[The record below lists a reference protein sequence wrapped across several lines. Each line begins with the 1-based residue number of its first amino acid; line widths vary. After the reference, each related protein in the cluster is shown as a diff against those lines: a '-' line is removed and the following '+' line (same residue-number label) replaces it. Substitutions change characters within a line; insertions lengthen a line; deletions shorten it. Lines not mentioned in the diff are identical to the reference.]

1 MSNAKY
7 LSIFEEIK
15 RKGGSLDGGE
25 PNDKVLII
33 DGLNTFIRVFSV
45 IPTTNDDGIHVG
57 GIVGFLRS
65 IGYTINMFRPT
76 RVIIVF
82 DGKGGSTRRR
92 KIYPEYK
99 AKRKTKYRVNRAY
112 DFASPEDEKQNM
124 IMQLQRIVEYLDTLP
139 VTVLSYDNIEA
150 DDTIGYLCR
159 QVLTDSKITV
169 MSTDKDFLQLA
180 NGRIKIWSPTK
191 KKMYDEDAVLDE
203 FGISSHNLIWYRVI
217 DGDKTDNIP
226 GVKGLG
232 LKTIQKKL
240 PFLSENRIVNID
252 EVITELPDAKDVIEL
267 NYKLMQLSD
276 VDISGSTKT
285 KIIERVNE
293 PINRL
298 VKYKF
303 QYAAFLADIADWF
316 PYFVNRNSL
325 FYYGTNAVECISYLV
340 EGKKKDEKTLDSV
353 MHMIYDDLGSLPYNA
368 EDVVLVS
375 VKIDNLKEFSKF
387 R

>member
-1 MSNAKY
+1 MSNGKY

-15 RKGGSLDGGE
+15 KKGGSLDGGK
-25 PNDKVLII
+25 PNDKVLLI

-65 IGYTINMFRPT
+65 IGYTINMIRPT

-82 DGKGGSTRRR
+82 DGKGGSNRRR

-99 AKRKTKYRVNRAY
+99 QKRKTKYRVNRAY
-112 DFASPEDEKQNM
+112 DFASQEDEKQNM
-124 IMQLQRIVEYLDTLP
+124 IMQLQRVVEYLETLP

-159 QVLTDSKITV
+159 QVLTESQITV

-191 KKMYDEDAVLDE
+191 KKMYDEDSVLEE
-203 FGISSHNLIWYRVI
+203 FGISSHNLIWYRVL
-217 DGDKTDNIP
+217 DGDKSDNIP

-240 PFLSENRIVNID
+240 PFLSENRIVEMD
-252 EVITELPDAKDVIEL
+252 EVITELPESKDVIEL

-285 KIIERVNE
+285 KIIERINE

-298 VKYKF
+298 IKYKF
-303 QYAAFLADIADWF
+303 QKMFLEDKLYTALPNLNSWLATTF
-316 PYFVNRNSL
+316 NRLNQMAEKS
-325 FYYGTNAVECISYLV
+325 YG
-340 EGKKKDEKTLDSV
+340 EKS
-353 MHMIYDDLGSLPYNA
+353 
-368 EDVVLVS
+368 
-375 VKIDNLKEFSKF
+375 
-387 R
+387 

>member
-1 MSNAKY
+1 VSNGKY

-15 RKGGSLDGGE
+15 KKGGSLNGGE
-25 PNDKVLII
+25 PNDKVLVI

-82 DGKGGSTRRR
+82 DGKGGSSRRR
-92 KIYPEYK
+92 KLFPEYK
-99 AKRKTKYRVNRAY
+99 KKRKTKYRVNRAY
-112 DFASPEDEKQNM
+112 DFASQEDEKQNM
-124 IMQLQRIVEYLDTLP
+124 IMQLQRVVEYLEALP

-150 DDTIGYLCR
+150 DDTIGYICR
-159 QVLTDSKITV
+159 QVLTESELTV

-180 NGRIKIWSPTK
+180 NSRIKVWSPTK
-191 KKMYDEDAVLDE
+191 KKMYDEDTVLDE
-203 FGISSHNLIWYRVI
+203 YGISSHNLIWYRVL
-217 DGDKTDNIP
+217 DGDKSDNIP

-240 PFLSENRIVNID
+240 PFLSENRIVEID
-252 EVITELPDAKDVIEL
+252 EVITELPESKEIIER
-267 NYKLMQLSD
+267 NYNLMQLSD

-285 KIIERVNE
+285 KIIEKVNE

-298 VKYKF
+298 IKYKF
-303 QYAAFLADIADWF
+303 QTMFLEDKLYSALPNVNSWLLTNFNQLNQYA
-316 PYFVNRNSL
+316 
-325 FYYGTNAVECISYLV
+325 
-340 EGKKKDEKTLDSV
+340 EKT
-353 MHMIYDDLGSLPYNA
+353 N
-368 EDVVLVS
+368 EDV
-375 VKIDNLKEFSKF
+375 
-387 R
+387 

>member
-57 GIVGFLRS
+57 GIVGFLKS
-65 IGYTINMFRPT
+65 IGYTINMIRPT
-76 RVIIVF
+76 RTIVVF
-82 DGKGGSTRRR
+82 DGKGGSSRRR

-99 AKRKTKYRVNRAY
+99 AKRKTKYRVNRSY

-124 IMQLQRIVEYLDTLP
+124 IMQLQRIVEYLETLP
-139 VTVLSYDNIEA
+139 ITVLSYDNIEA

-159 QVLTDSKITV
+159 QVLTESQITV

-191 KKMYDEDAVLDE
+191 KKMYDESAVLDE
-203 FGISSHNLIWYRVI
+203 YGISSHNLIWYRVL
-217 DGDKTDNIP
+217 DGDKSDNKK

-252 EVITELPDAKDVIEL
+252 EVINKLPESKDVIEL

-276 VDISGSTKT
+276 VDISGTTKT
-285 KIIERVNE
+285 KIIDKVNA

-298 VKYKF
+298 IKYKF
-303 QYAAFLADIADWF
+303 QTMFLEDKLFTTFPNVTSWLLTNFNQLNHYA
-316 PYFVNRNSL
+316 
-325 FYYGTNAVECISYLV
+325 
-340 EGKKKDEKTLDSV
+340 EKT
-353 MHMIYDDLGSLPYNA
+353 HEGN
-368 EDVVLVS
+368 
-375 VKIDNLKEFSKF
+375 
-387 R
+387 

>member
-57 GIVGFLRS
+57 GIVGFLKS
-65 IGYTINMFRPT
+65 IGYTINMIRPT
-76 RVIIVF
+76 RTIVVF
-82 DGKGGSTRRR
+82 DGKGGSSRRR

-99 AKRKTKYRVNRAY
+99 AKRKTKYRVNRSY

-124 IMQLQRIVEYLDTLP
+124 IMQLQRIVEYLETLP
-139 VTVLSYDNIEA
+139 ITVLSYDNIEA

-159 QVLTDSKITV
+159 QVLTESQITV

-191 KKMYDEDAVLDE
+191 KKMYDESAVLDE
-203 FGISSHNLIWYRVI
+203 YGISSHNLIWYRVL
-217 DGDKTDNIP
+217 DGDKSDNIK

-252 EVITELPDAKDVIEL
+252 EVITKLPDSKDIIEL

-276 VDISGSTKT
+276 VDISGTTKT
-285 KIIERVNE
+285 KIIDKVNA

-298 VKYKF
+298 IKYKF
-303 QYAAFLADIADWF
+303 QTMFLEDKLFTTFPNVTSWLLTNFNQLNHYA
-316 PYFVNRNSL
+316 
-325 FYYGTNAVECISYLV
+325 
-340 EGKKKDEKTLDSV
+340 EKT
-353 MHMIYDDLGSLPYNA
+353 HEGN
-368 EDVVLVS
+368 
-375 VKIDNLKEFSKF
+375 
-387 R
+387 

>member
-1 MSNAKY
+1 VSNAKY
-7 LSIFEEIK
+7 LSIFDEIK
-15 RKGGSLDGGE
+15 KKGGSIDGGE

-65 IGYTINMFRPT
+65 IGYTINMIRPT
-76 RVIIVF
+76 RTIIVF
-82 DGKGGSTRRR
+82 DGKGGSSRRR

-99 AKRKTKYRVNRAY
+99 QNRKTKYRVNRAY
-112 DFASPEDEKQNM
+112 DFASQEDEKQNM
-124 IMQLQRIVEYLDTLP
+124 MMQLARCVEYLDTLP
-139 VTVLSYDNIEA
+139 VTVMSYDNIEA

-159 QVLTDSKITV
+159 QVLTDSQITV

-191 KKMYDEDAVLDE
+191 KKMYDDKMVMNE
-203 FGISSHNLIWYRVI
+203 FGISAGNLIWYRVL
-217 DGDKTDNIP
+217 DGDKSDNIS
-226 GVKGLG
+226 GVRGLG

-240 PFLSENRIVNID
+240 PFLKENRIVNID
-252 EVITELPDAKDVIEL
+252 EVIDVLPDSKDTIEL

-285 KIIERVNE
+285 KIIDKVNE

-298 VKYKF
+298 VKF
-303 QYAAFLADIADWF
+303 QFQKMFLEDKLFTALPNVTSWLATNFNKLNSYA
-316 PYFVNRNSL
+316 
-325 FYYGTNAVECISYLV
+325 
-340 EGKKKDEKTLDSV
+340 EKT
-353 MHMIYDDLGSLPYNA
+353 H
-368 EDVVLVS
+368 E
-375 VKIDNLKEFSKF
+375 
-387 R
+387 

>member
-57 GIVGFLRS
+57 GIVGFLKS
-65 IGYTINMFRPT
+65 IGYTINMIRPT
-76 RVIIVF
+76 RTIVVF
-82 DGKGGSTRRR
+82 DGKGGSSRRR

-99 AKRKTKYRVNRAY
+99 AKRKTKYRVNRSY

-124 IMQLQRIVEYLDTLP
+124 IMQLQRIVEYLETLP
-139 VTVLSYDNIEA
+139 ITVLSYDNIEA

-159 QVLTDSKITV
+159 QVLTESQITV

-191 KKMYDEDAVLDE
+191 KKMYDESAVLDE
-203 FGISSHNLIWYRVI
+203 YGISSHNLIWYSVL
-217 DGDKTDNIP
+217 DGDKSDNIK

-252 EVITELPDAKDVIEL
+252 EVINKLPESKDVIEL
-267 NYKLMQLSD
+267 NYKLMQLSV
-276 VDISGSTKT
+276 VDISGTTKT
-285 KIIERVNE
+285 KIIDKVNA

-298 VKYKF
+298 IKYKF
-303 QYAAFLADIADWF
+303 QTMFLEDKLFTTFPNVTSWLLTNFNQLNHYA
-316 PYFVNRNSL
+316 
-325 FYYGTNAVECISYLV
+325 
-340 EGKKKDEKTLDSV
+340 EKT
-353 MHMIYDDLGSLPYNA
+353 HEGN
-368 EDVVLVS
+368 
-375 VKIDNLKEFSKF
+375 
-387 R
+387 

>member
-7 LSIFEEIK
+7 LSIFDEIK
-15 RKGGSLDGGE
+15 KKGGSLDGGE

-65 IGYTINMFRPT
+65 IGYTINMIRPT
-76 RVIIVF
+76 RTIIVF
-82 DGKGGSTRRR
+82 DGKGGSNRRR

-99 AKRKTKYRVNRAY
+99 QNRKTKYRVNRSY
-112 DFASPEDEKQNM
+112 DFASQEDEKQNM
-124 IMQLQRIVEYLDTLP
+124 MMQLARCVEYLDTLP
-139 VTVLSYDNIEA
+139 VTVMSYDNIEA

-159 QVLTDSKITV
+159 QVLTDSQITV

-191 KKMYDEDAVLDE
+191 KKMYDEKMVMDE
-203 FGISSHNLIWYRVI
+203 YGISSGNLIWYRVL
-217 DGDKTDNIP
+217 DGDKSDNIP
-226 GVKGLG
+226 GVRGLG

-252 EVITELPDAKDVIEL
+252 EVVDVLPESKDIIEL

-285 KIIERVNE
+285 KIIDRISE

-298 VKYKF
+298 IKF
-303 QYAAFLADIADWF
+303 KFEKMFLEDKLFTALPNVTSWLANNFNQLNRYA
-316 PYFVNRNSL
+316 
-325 FYYGTNAVECISYLV
+325 
-340 EGKKKDEKTLDSV
+340 EKTHES
-353 MHMIYDDLGSLPYNA
+353 N
-368 EDVVLVS
+368 
-375 VKIDNLKEFSKF
+375 
-387 R
+387 

>member
-1 MSNAKY
+1 MSNGKY

-15 RKGGSLDGGE
+15 KKGGSLDGGK

-82 DGKGGSTRRR
+82 DGKGGSSRRR
-92 KIYPEYK
+92 KLYPQYK
-99 AKRKTKYRVNRAY
+99 ENRKTKYRVNRSY
-112 DFASPEDEKQNM
+112 DFASQEDEKKNM
-124 IMQLQRIVEYLDTLP
+124 IMQLQRVVEYLETLP

-150 DDTIGYLCR
+150 DDTIGYISR
-159 QVLTDSKITV
+159 QVLTDSKITI

-180 NGRIKIWSPTK
+180 NSRIQVWSPTK
-191 KKMYDEDAVLDE
+191 KKMYDENAVLDE
-203 FGISSHNLIWYRVI
+203 YGISSHNLIWYRVL
-217 DGDKTDNIP
+217 DGDKSDNIP
-226 GVKGLG
+226 GVRGFG

-252 EVITELPDAKDVIEL
+252 EVVDELPEYKETIEL
-267 NYKLMQLSD
+267 NYRLMQLSD
-276 VDISGSTKT
+276 VDISGNTKT

-303 QYAAFLADIADWF
+303 QTMFLEDKLYSGLPNLNSWLLTNFNQLNHYA
-316 PYFVNRNSL
+316 
-325 FYYGTNAVECISYLV
+325 
-340 EGKKKDEKTLDSV
+340 EKT
-353 MHMIYDDLGSLPYNA
+353 H
-368 EDVVLVS
+368 E
-375 VKIDNLKEFSKF
+375 
-387 R
+387 